1 MAPIHLQSGK
11 ARRYPHGLVYPVEV
25 LLLRSC
31 VFLLKALLFNST
43 RTQEVSKT
51 NILPSL
57 NKLLWSISCHRSTS
71 VPFCKKGMGRLPCQG
86 AVLWLVCSRDRP
98 DWSGKKIKK
107 RQTHRESGVEC
118 TSLLDE
124 ETTVLGKLSVLYY
137 IQLNEEVELL
147 HTGKQGGWV

>member
-57 NKLLWSISCHRSTS
+57 NKLLWSIFCHRSTS
-71 VPFCKKGMGRLPCQG
+71 VPFCTKGMGRLPCQG
-86 AVLWLVCSRDRP
+86 AVPWLVCSRDRP
-98 DWSGKKIKK
+98 D
-107 RQTHRESGVEC
+107 RHTVRESGVEC
-118 TSLLDE
+118 TSPLDE

>member
-1 MAPIHLQSGK
+1 MAPIHLQNGK
-11 ARRYPHGLVYPVEV
+11 ARRYPHGLVYPVKV
-25 LLLRSC
+25 LLLRNC

-86 AVLWLVCSRDRP
+86 AVPWLVCSRDRP

-107 RQTHRESGVEC
+107 RQTHSQRIWSWVYF
-118 TSLLDE
+118 T
-124 ETTVLGKLSVLYY
+124 LGWRNHSTWEAQRV
-137 IQLNEEVELL
+137 VL
-147 HTGKQGGWV
+147 HTVERGGGVIAHR